1 MTTETETASGAAVE
15 QVAPV
20 ETVNETPEVTTP
32 ETETEAAHDEAVKS
46 EKDES
51 RKAVERMERRI
62 GRVTA
67 ARYQAEAR
75 AQQLEQQ
82 LAQVMQR
89 TQNQDEPHQIKP
101 EDISRLVKE
110 QAQKIVQAEALS
122 SKVQSV
128 MKAGQKLPDFDE
140 LCNTV
145 NDEVQF
151 YENGKPTA
159 FLEAVLDS
167 EAPHELIAHLGKNPD
182 LAESLQG
189 LSPAQLGRR
198 IARIEADMA
207 KPAEAPKPSS
217 APKPL
222 APVKATSAPAT
233 PSPDS
238 EDFTA
243 WKLKQLRGH

>member
-32 ETETEAAHDEAVKS
+32 ESSEATPPADADKP

-75 AQQLEQQ
+75 AQQLEAELARYQQ
-82 LAQVMQR
+82 Q
-89 TQNQDEPHQIKP
+89 TQTQDEPQQIRP
-101 EDISRLVKE
+101 EDIARLASE
-110 QAQKIVQAEALS
+110 QAQQMVQAQALT

-128 MKAGQKLPDFDE
+128 MQAGQKLPGFDE
-140 LCNTV
+140 ACNTV
-145 NDEVQF
+145 NDEVPF
-151 YENGKPTA
+151 YERGKPSA

-167 EAPHELIAHLGKNPD
+167 EAPHKLLAHLGQNPD
-182 LAESLQG
+182 LAADLQG
-189 LSPAQLGRR
+189 LTAAQLGRR
-198 IARIEADMA
+198 IARIEADMN
-207 KPAEAPKPSS
+207 KPAEQPKPSS

-238 EDFTA
+238 EDFMA
-243 WKLKQLRGH
+243 WKLKQLRG